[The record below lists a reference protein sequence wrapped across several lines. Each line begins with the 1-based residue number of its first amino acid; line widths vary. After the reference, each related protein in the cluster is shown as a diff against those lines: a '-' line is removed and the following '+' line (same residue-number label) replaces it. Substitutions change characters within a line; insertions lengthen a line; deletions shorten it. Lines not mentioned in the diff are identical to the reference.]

1 MKRPP
6 AIVFIL
12 LAVAMI
18 LLSWLI
24 VAPHFRPARTLSG
37 YVEGEALYLSAPVAG
52 TVAAVSVRRGQRV
65 DGTHDALFA
74 IKPDQ
79 LAAQKDQAIAE
90 LAAAMA
96 EAEDARKGQRPAELS
111 VLTAEQSATEASVR
125 DARATLE
132 RVTPLAAKGFVSRA
146 NLDTARAAYD
156 SALARARA
164 ASRRIQAARL
174 GERSDQIRAADA
186 RVTRARAALAETGAR
201 LDDMAPSAPAPG
213 RIEDVFYQ
221 RGEWVAANQPIV
233 ALIPDDRMF
242 VRFFAPEA
250 EVSAYQPGA
259 RIRFSCDGCAA
270 DLGATIVYVSPRPE
284 FTPPVIYSRESRDRM
299 VFMVEARPDRPRT
312 LIPGQPVD
320 VEPLS

>member
-96 EAEDARKGQRPAELS
+96 EA
-111 VLTAEQSATEASVR
+111 
-125 DARATLE
+125 
-132 RVTPLAAKGFVSRA
+132 
-146 NLDTARAAYD
+146 
-156 SALARARA
+156 
-164 ASRRIQAARL
+164 
-174 GERSDQIRAADA
+174 
-186 RVTRARAALAETGAR
+186 
-201 LDDMAPSAPAPG
+201 
-213 RIEDVFYQ
+213 
-221 RGEWVAANQPIV
+221 
-233 ALIPDDRMF
+233 
-242 VRFFAPEA
+242 
-250 EVSAYQPGA
+250 
-259 RIRFSCDGCAA
+259 
-270 DLGATIVYVSPRPE
+270 
-284 FTPPVIYSRESRDRM
+284 
-299 VFMVEARPDRPRT
+299 
-312 LIPGQPVD
+312 
-320 VEPLS
+320 